1 MFNRWRKEKT
11 VSGIE
16 CPLCNQVS
24 PEGTEECS
32 RCYYQ
37 LAKGTLEQEDSVE
50 PKVSSDLFEELMS
63 EDVDEGDDE
72 AIDWSRHSFEIDDV
86 TIAVDQYEEESDV
99 VAVSDAP
106 SFASFGD
113 SAPNKGD
120 REAKNLDPGE
130 YELST
135 KDAPKDVER
144 FVVPEDKREEELA
157 EVPVH
162 QVDLVVPLLPKG
174 KVTNGDD
181 EGPLADP
188 SEVSDKSGEDDEQ
201 PTPAAPA
208 APTTPTAPTVA
219 TAPTTPTVTATAVAP
234 EAPSVPITPATPSV
248 PITPATPTTPTAPT
262 APALP
267 STPGTVAAPSTTSA
281 PKLPSIPSP
290 ADSQNGAIT
299 PVASQVATTP
309 TPAPALPAQPVARP
323 SQGAFGSD
331 LDIDVAAPEPAV
343 ATPTAPSRDDEMWP
357 WSQQAAHDDL
367 TVRRDLRQIMELV
380 KSGELGEAER
390 ALDALGPHLGD
401 RKDILFHVGV
411 VLKKLGREEA
421 LRRMLENAR
430 RLYPEDQHVATAL
443 TSLGM

>member
-113 SAPNKGD
+113 SSPNKGD
-120 REAKNLDPGE
+120 RDAKNLNPGE

-157 EVPVH
+157 EVPVY

-174 KVTNGDD
+174 QVTNGDD

-188 SEVSDKSGEDDEQ
+188 SEVSDKSSADDEQ
-201 PTPAAPA
+201 PAAA
-208 APTTPTAPTVA
+208 APTTPTAPTVP
-219 TAPTTPTVTATAVAP
+219 TAPTAPTVTATAVTP
-234 EAPSVPITPATPSV
+234 EAPSV

-262 APALP
+262 TPATPTAPALP
-267 STPGTVAAPSTTSA
+267 SAPGTVAAPSTTSA
-281 PKLPSIPSP
+281 PKLPSIPTP
-290 ADSQNGAIT
+290 AEFQNGAIT

-309 TPAPALPAQPVARP
+309 TPAPALPAQPAARP

-331 LDIDVAAPEPAV
+331 IDIDVAAPEPAV
-343 ATPTAPSRDDEMWP
+343 AASTAPSRDDEMWP